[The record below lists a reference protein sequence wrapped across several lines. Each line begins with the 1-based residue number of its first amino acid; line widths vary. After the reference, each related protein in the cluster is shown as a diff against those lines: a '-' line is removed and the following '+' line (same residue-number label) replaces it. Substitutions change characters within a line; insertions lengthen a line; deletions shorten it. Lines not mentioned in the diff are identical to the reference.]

1 MKKLILIMALGLF
14 FASCSQDEGIVAP
27 TDTETTKT
35 SGLCRTP
42 EEAIAVADN
51 FLAAVCPNSRSEQ
64 RRVATVDIIGSHGSR
79 SSSDTLMYAINYK
92 DNNGF
97 VLVSAARTGLD
108 VIGYDPEGELNLEEY
123 GNEAFNFYME
133 CAKEYV
139 ASELSITPVPIPD
152 PTPKD
157 YTITMSVE
165 PKLTVSWGQVNP
177 EGLYCPNG
185 VAGCL
190 QTAMAQAMSYLEQ
203 PTSINLTYY
212 NRDVDTQVLDWADIK
227 NHVIS
232 SNYAGQAYLNI
243 HAGFCNASMDAH
255 KALGRLCR
263 QLGELNEAFYIMKND
278 SIPPATGALTEKGY
292 ATFKSLV
299 PGAVKKVLT
308 YFNDTRQNMLTDM
321 ASCQG
326 IAILEGFTAG
336 GAGHAWV
343 ADGGHNIQTIAYGVG
358 IDGEMITTYI
368 NKDCYYHFN
377 WGWNGSCNGYFA
389 GGVFNSDTPLSRN
402 NYDRNVRYFVV
413 AK

>member
-1 MKKLILIMALGLF
+1 MKRLFYLMVLGLVI
-14 FASCSQDEGIVAP
+14 ASCSQQDEGIKMPADVA
-27 TDTETTKT
+27 T
-35 SGLCRTP
+35 SLCRTP
-42 EEAIAVADN
+42 QEAVEIADN
-51 FLAAVCPNSRSEQ
+51 FLAAVCPDSRSAHRSVGKVEVVG
-64 RRVATVDIIGSHGSR
+64 RYSSR
-79 SSSDTLMYAINYK
+79 ASSDTLMYAVNYK

-108 VIGYDPEGELNLEEY
+108 VIGYDPVGNLDLEDTR
-123 GNEAFNFYME
+123 NEAFSFYMD

-139 ASELSITPVPIPD
+139 TNELSITPVPWPD
-152 PTPKD
+152 PTPKTM
-157 YTITMSVE
+157 TITMSEE
-165 PKLTVSWGQVNP
+165 PKLTVSWGQHNP

-203 PTSINLTYY
+203 PTSIKLTYY

-232 SNYAGQAYLNI
+232 SDYAGQAYLNI
-243 HAGFCNASMDAH
+243 HAGFCNASMEAH
-255 KALGRLCR
+255 KALARLCR
-263 QLGELNEAFYIMKND
+263 QLGELNEVFYIMKND
-278 SIPPATGALTEKGY
+278 SIPAATGALTEKGY

-308 YFNDTRQNMLTDM
+308 DFDDKRQNMLTDM
-321 ASCQG
+321 ASCHG

-336 GAGHAWV
+336 DAGHAWV
-343 ADGGHNIQTIAYGVG
+343 ADGGHNIQTISYGLG
-358 IDGEMITTYI
+358 YDGNMIETYT

-389 GGVFNSDTPLSRN
+389 GGVFNSNTPLSRAD
-402 NYDRNVRYFVV
+402 YHRNVRYFVV